1 MNNSE
6 EIIQKYHSLHNENEQ
21 TDTIPVISL
30 DGMQHKLG
38 VSVEGYPKYFVHS
51 DGSTTSIQNI
61 IREILSV
68 EYNVPCDLKDDSGVR
83 QKDTFSI
90 ITLRTKEKSLQNY
103 FIEIFYMML
112 QKLPSEPSMR
122 ELSIEV
128 ESLITIFS
136 ALTKPPKKKIQ
147 GLWAEL
153 LVIEQSKHPE
163 VLINAWHQPASAKY
177 DFTMGR
183 DKIEVKST
191 SGENRIHHF
200 SLDQLNPSKNS
211 RLVVSSIMVRESAK
225 TTDGLS
231 VKDLYEKIIAKV
243 STVHSRLH
251 LYKIIADTIGTD
263 FLKLEKVFYDYT
275 SAIDSLAFYDA
286 LLIPRIIKDDVP
298 ESVHDVSFSS
308 DLTNVEDIRSMQQSN
323 DFSDSILFSELF

>member
-1 MNNSE
+1 MNNTE
-6 EIIQKYHSLHNENEQ
+6 EIIQKFHGLHNENEQ

-30 DGMQHKLG
+30 DGMQHRLG

-51 DGSTTSIQNI
+51 DGSSSSIQNI

-68 EYNVPCDLKDDSGVR
+68 EFNIPCDLKDDTGTR

-90 ITLRTKEKSLQNY
+90 ITLRTKDKSLQNY

-112 QKLPSEPSMR
+112 QNLPKEPSIR
-122 ELSIEV
+122 ELSIEI

-163 VLINAWHQPASAKY
+163 VLINAWHQPTSAKY

-191 SGENRIHHF
+191 SGESRIHHF

-211 RLVVSSIMVRESAK
+211 RLVVASIIIRESAQAV
-225 TTDGLS
+225 DGLS
-231 VKDLYEKIIAKV
+231 VKNLYERIIEKV
-243 STVHSRLH
+243 TAVNIRLR
-251 LYKIIADTIGTD
+251 LYTIIADTIGTD
-263 FLKLEKVFYDYT
+263 YSKLEEVFYDYT
-275 SAIDSLAFYDA
+275 SAVDSLKFYDA
-286 LLIPRIIKDDVP
+286 LQIPRIKKVDVL
-298 ESVHDVSFSS
+298 ESVHYVTFSS
-308 DLTNVEDIRSMQQSN
+308 DLTNVDYISFLQQYL
-323 DFSDSILFSELF
+323 DSLLFS